1 MIKIYLK
8 VWYYNMKNE
17 MYSNKF
23 KNKNIPQMYQPKFT
37 YVDKKEGSKLESKR
51 FKKIITNEG
60 RVIIVII

>member
-23 KNKNIPQMYQPKFT
+23 KNKNIPQMYQPKFI
-37 YVDKKEGSKLESKR
+37 YVDKKEGSNLESKR